1 MRNPAVVAN
10 FQYLLDLQRTGFLVT
25 RRFFRQLVLRLLQL
39 LMMLACV
46 YPAQASDDTIEIT
59 RNFIEAAEEGY
70 RLSAAYSFELNHGL
84 EDALLHGVQLYFT
97 TEVELTR
104 PRWYWV
110 DEKAVRV
117 KRTARISYN
126 VLTRQ
131 YHVGI
136 VGSVQQSFATLD
148 DALFLIRRP
157 SRWVI
162 AQRGQLK
169 VGEVYNVSLRMRL
182 DRDYLPKPIQVNAFN
197 NSEWRLES
205 KKTFQYRAE

>member
-1 MRNPAVVAN
+1 MRKIAAVITH
-10 FQYLLDLQRTGFLVT
+10 QYLSVLQRAGLLVT
-25 RRFFRQLVLRLLQL
+25 RRFFRQLVLQL
-39 LMMLACV
+39 LLLLACA
-46 YPAQASDDTIEIT
+46 YPARASDDTIEIT
-59 RNFIEAAEEGY
+59 RHFIEAAEEGY

-84 EDALLHGVQLYFT
+84 EDALVHGLTLYFT

-117 KRTARISYN
+117 KRTAALSFN

-136 VGSVQQSFATLD
+136 LGSVKQSFATLE

-162 AQRGQLK
+162 AQRSQLK
-169 VGEVYNVSLRMRL
+169 PGELYNVSLRMRL
-182 DRDYLPKPIQVNAFN
+182 DRDFLPKPIQVNAFN
-197 NSEWRLES
+197 NSEWRLEA